1 MNKNVSEYSLEKYC
15 QNEISK
21 QRSNNIKDSKCENE
35 NEIMRNSALINLKEP
50 HEVDLMHYQHS

>member
-21 QRSNNIKDSKCENE
+21 QRSNNIKDSKCEKS
-35 NEIMRNSALINLKEP
+35 I
-50 HEVDLMHYQHS
+50 DLA